1 MKLSRETQ
9 ILIEQAALAL
19 GKACEEYATDVVKMR
34 QQAEKGTGSRETYNL
49 MVKEWVKERGTPPTF
64 EDLVAIEMDA
74 IARVPDIMEWAL
86 EEEFDLY
93 RKVVQIVD
101 RRREKWLNSKNHS
114 HRNTNLT
121 N

>member
-9 ILIEQAALAL
+9 ILIEHAALAL

-34 QQAEKGTGSRETYNL
+34 QQAEKGTGSRETHDL
-49 MVKEWVKERGTPPTF
+49 MVEEWVKEHGTPPTT

-74 IARVPDIMEWAL
+74 IAQVQDIMEWVL

-93 RKVVQIVD
+93 RKVAQIVTG
-101 RRREKWLNSKNHS
+101 RRENG
-114 HRNTNLT
+114 
-121 N
+121 